1 MNTKLMKIFIGME
14 LLIYVL
20 FIYFDIFRPSLYVL
34 SNYMKFLSIIICVF
48 YVILSFP
55 FRTKNLDRWLILLAI
70 LFTLTSDWFIL
81 IRDRYNYGLVT
92 FILVQYLYLIRI
104 HYHNKKVT
112 VAFFMGKLL
121 VNMAIASCIIT
132 ILLFLKVDVDSLV
145 LLSLFYFTTFIMNV
159 LYGIYQYHMR
169 KDNSFLL
176 FLVGLF
182 LFLLCDINV
191 GIFNITSYVTISAN
205 WFMVIEKFSVVGMWM
220 FYLPSQVLISLSCLT
235 KE

>member
-20 FIYFDIFRPSLYVL
+20 FMYFDIFRPTLYVL
-34 SNYMKFLSIIICVF
+34 SSYMKFLSIILCVF
-48 YVILSFP
+48 YLILSFP

-70 LFTLTSDWFIL
+70 LFTLASDWFIL

-104 HYHNKKVT
+104 HYQNKKVT
-112 VAFFMGKLL
+112 IAFFMGKLF
-121 VNMAIASCIIT
+121 VNIVIAGCVIS
-132 ILLFLKVDVDSLV
+132 ILLFLQVNLDSLV

-159 LYGIYQYHMR
+159 LYGLYQYHMR
-169 KDNSFLL
+169 KDSSFLL

-191 GIFNITSYVTISAN
+191 GIFNIASYVTISAN
-205 WFMVIEKFSVVGMWM
+205 WFMAIEKFSVVGMWM